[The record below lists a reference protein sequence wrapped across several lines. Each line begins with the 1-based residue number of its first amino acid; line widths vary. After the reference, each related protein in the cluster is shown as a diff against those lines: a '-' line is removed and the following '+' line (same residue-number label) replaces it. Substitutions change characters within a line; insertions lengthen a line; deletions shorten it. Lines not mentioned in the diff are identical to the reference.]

1 MYIKVEVIK
10 MEYISLLAK
19 KIKPF
24 LSLIIFILVF
34 TISFSII
41 IGTLKYTIPFIIGL
55 ITASILKKPTEA
67 IIKKF
72 NIEGNFAASISILI
86 FYIITVTLLGF
97 GVMYFCSEIKD
108 LATDGYQYLYEN
120 GSEIN
125 KFVQDSLSAF
135 ENIDESIL
143 ESLKSNINKF
153 ISDISNYALDFSMN
167 IVNYIIGVISAL
179 PYIISV
185 IIFAILSS
193 FVFLKK
199 FIKKDSSGIKN
210 TEYIN
215 ENEFDKFLKIIIE
228 IKDVVFKYI
237 GTYSV
242 LVLCTFIIT
251 FIGFSI
257 LRIPYTLLLSLTCMI
272 LDLLPIVGMIMVFL
286 PLLVIYFFAGKY
298 ITVIFLIVLFC
309 LIMITRNVLEPK
321 LLSSSLELSPLSVLI
336 AIFVG
341 VNAGGFKGM
350 IYLMA
355 LFISFNFYKKY
366 ATNNQGFILKKNKGE
381 LEK

>member
-1 MYIKVEVIK
+1 

-55 ITASILKKPTEA
+55 ITASILKKPTEV

-72 NIEGNFAASISILI
+72 NMEGNFAASISILI

-179 PYIISV
+179 PYTISV

-199 FIKKDSSGIKN
+199 FIKNDSSGIKN

-215 ENEFDKFLKIIIE
+215 ENEFDKFLNIIIE

-286 PLLVIYFFAGKY
+286 PLLVIYFFVGKY
-298 ITVIFLIVLFC
+298 ITVIFLIILFC
-309 LIMITRNVLEPK
+309 LIMITRNILEPK
-321 LLSSSLELSPLSVLI
+321 LLSSSLELSQLSVLI

-366 ATNNQGFILKKNKGE
+366 ATNSQGFIFKKNEDE

>member
-1 MYIKVEVIK
+1 
-10 MEYISLLAK
+10 MEYISLIAK
-19 KIKPF
+19 KIRPF
-24 LSLIIFILVF
+24 FSLIIFLLVF

-67 IIKKF
+67 IIKRF
-72 NIEGNFAASISILI
+72 NIKGNFAASISILI
-86 FYIITVTLLGF
+86 FYIITVTLLGI

-125 KFVQDSLSAF
+125 TFVQDSLSAF

-143 ESLKSNINKF
+143 ESLKININKF
-153 ISDISNYALDFSMN
+153 ISDISNYALEFSMN

-199 FIKKDSSGIKN
+199 FIKKDSSDIKS

-215 ENEFDKFLKIIIE
+215 ENEIEKFLKIIIE
-228 IKDVVFKYI
+228 IKDIIFKYI
-237 GTYSV
+237 GTYSI
-242 LVLCTFIIT
+242 LILCTFIIT
-251 FIGFSI
+251 FIGFGI
-257 LRIPYTLLLSLTCMI
+257 LRIPYTLLLSLICMI
-272 LDLLPIVGMIMVFL
+272 LDLLPVVGMIMVFL
-286 PLLVIYFFAGKY
+286 PLIAIYFVTGKY
-298 ITVIFLIVLFC
+298 ITVIFLIILFC
-309 LIMITRNVLEPK
+309 GIMITRNILEPK

-366 ATNNQGFILKKNKGE
+366 ATNNQGFIFKQNEDKLKK
-381 LEK
+381 

>member
-1 MYIKVEVIK
+1 
-10 MEYISLLAK
+10 MEYVSLVAK
-19 KIKPF
+19 KIRPF
-24 LSLIIFILVF
+24 LSLIIFFLVF
-34 TISFSII
+34 TISFLIV

-55 ITASILKKPTEA
+55 ITASILQKPTEA
-67 IIKKF
+67 LIKKF
-72 NIEGNFAASISILI
+72 NIEGNFAAGISILV
-86 FYIITVTLLGF
+86 FYAVTVTLLGF
-97 GVMYFCSEIKD
+97 GIMYFCSEIKD
-108 LATDGYQYLYEN
+108 LATDGYQYLYDN
-120 GSEIN
+120 GSDIN

-143 ESLKSNINKF
+143 ESLKLNINKF

-167 IVNYIIGVISAL
+167 IVNYIIGVISAF

-199 FIKKDSSGIKN
+199 FIKNDSSSIKN
-210 TEYIN
+210 TEYIS
-215 ENEFDKFLKIIIE
+215 ENEFDKFLKIIKE

-237 GTYSV
+237 GTYSI

-251 FIGFSI
+251 FIGFNI
-257 LRIPYTLLLSLTCMI
+257 LRIPYTLLLSVTCMM
-272 LDLLPIVGMIMVFL
+272 LDLLPVVGMIIVFL
-286 PLLVIYFFAGKY
+286 PLVVIYFFSGKY
-298 ITVIFLIVLFC
+298 LTVIFLIILFC
-309 LIMITRNVLEPK
+309 GIMITRNILEPK

-366 ATNNQGFILKKNKGE
+366 VTNNKEVIFKENE
-381 LEK
+381 DRLEK

>member
-1 MYIKVEVIK
+1 

-41 IGTLKYTIPFIIGL
+41 IGTLKYTIPFIVGL
-55 ITASILKKPTEA
+55 ITASILKKPTEV

-97 GVMYFCSEIKD
+97 GVMYFCSEIKN

-272 LDLLPIVGMIMVFL
+272 LDLLPIVGMIIVFL

-298 ITVIFLIVLFC
+298 ITVIFLIILFC
-309 LIMITRNVLEPK
+309 LIMITRNILEPK
-321 LLSSSLELSPLSVLI
+321 LLSSSLELSQLSVLI

-341 VNAGGFKGM
+341 INAGGFKGM

-366 ATNNQGFILKKNKGE
+366 VSNNQGFIFKENKGG

>member
-1 MYIKVEVIK
+1 

-298 ITVIFLIVLFC
+298 ITVIFLIILFC
-309 LIMITRNVLEPK
+309 LIMITRNILEPK
-321 LLSSSLELSPLSVLI
+321 LLSSSLELSQLSVLI

-366 ATNNQGFILKKNKGE
+366 ATNSQGFIFKKNEDE

>member
-1 MYIKVEVIK
+1 
-10 MEYISLLAK
+10 MENISLVAK
-19 KIKPF
+19 RLRPF
-24 LSLIIFILVF
+24 LSLIIFFLVF
-34 TISFSII
+34 TVSFSII

-55 ITASILKKPTEA
+55 ITASILKKPTETLV
-67 IIKKF
+67 KKF
-72 NIEGNFAASISILI
+72 NIDGNLAASISILL
-86 FYIITVTLLGF
+86 FYIITVILLGF
-97 GVMYFCSEIKD
+97 GIMYFCSEIKD
-108 LATDGYQYLYEN
+108 LATDGYQYLYDN
-120 GSEIN
+120 RSNVNAFI
-125 KFVQDSLSAF
+125 QDSLSAF

-167 IVNYIIGVISAL
+167 IVNYIIGVISAF

-199 FIKKDSSGIKN
+199 FIKKDSSRIKN

-215 ENEFDKFLKIIIE
+215 ENEFDKFLKIITE
-228 IKDVVFKYI
+228 IKDVIFKYI
-237 GTYSV
+237 GTYSI
-242 LVLCTFIIT
+242 LILCTFIIT

-257 LRIPYTLLLSLTCMI
+257 LKIPYTLLLSLTCMI
-272 LDLLPIVGMIMVFL
+272 LDLLPVVGMIIVFL
-286 PLLVIYFFAGKY
+286 PLVIIYFFSGKY
-298 ITVIFLIVLFC
+298 VTVIFLVILFC
-309 LIMITRNVLEPK
+309 GIMITRNILEPK
-321 LLSSSLELSPLSVLI
+321 LLSSSLELSQLSVLI

-341 VNAGGFKGM
+341 LNAGGFKGM

-366 ATNNQGFILKKNKGE
+366 VTNNQEIILKKNDVKI
-381 LEK
+381 EK

>member
-1 MYIKVEVIK
+1 
-10 MEYISLLAK
+10 MEYISLIAK
-19 KIKPF
+19 KIRPF
-24 LSLIIFILVF
+24 FSLIIFLLVF

-67 IIKKF
+67 IIKRF
-72 NIEGNFAASISILI
+72 NIKGNFAASISILI
-86 FYIITVTLLGF
+86 FYIITVTLLGI

-125 KFVQDSLSAF
+125 TFVQDSLSAF

-143 ESLKSNINKF
+143 ESLKININKF
-153 ISDISNYALDFSMN
+153 ISDISNYALEFSMN

-199 FIKKDSSGIKN
+199 FIKKDSSDIKS

-215 ENEFDKFLKIIIE
+215 ENEIEKFLKIIIE
-228 IKDVVFKYI
+228 IKDIIFKYI
-237 GTYSV
+237 GTYSI
-242 LVLCTFIIT
+242 LILCTFIIT
-251 FIGFSI
+251 FIGFGI
-257 LRIPYTLLLSLTCMI
+257 LRIPYTLLLSLICMI
-272 LDLLPIVGMIMVFL
+272 LDLLPVVGMIMVFL
-286 PLLVIYFFAGKY
+286 PLIAIYFVTGKY
-298 ITVIFLIVLFC
+298 ITVIFLIILFC
-309 LIMITRNVLEPK
+309 GIMITRNILEPK

-366 ATNNQGFILKKNKGE
+366 ATNNQGFIFKKNEDK

>member
-1 MYIKVEVIK
+1 

-55 ITASILKKPTEA
+55 ITASILKKPTEV

-72 NIEGNFAASISILI
+72 NMEGNFAASISILI
-86 FYIITVTLLGF
+86 FYIITVTLLGV

-179 PYIISV
+179 PYTISV

-199 FIKKDSSGIKN
+199 FIKNDSSGIKN

-215 ENEFDKFLKIIIE
+215 ENEFDKFLNIIIE

-286 PLLVIYFFAGKY
+286 PLLVIYFFVGKY
-298 ITVIFLIVLFC
+298 ITVIFLIILFC
-309 LIMITRNVLEPK
+309 LIMITRNILEPK
-321 LLSSSLELSPLSVLI
+321 LLSSSLELSQLSVLI

-366 ATNNQGFILKKNKGE
+366 ATNSQGFIFKKNEDE

>member
-1 MYIKVEVIK
+1 
-10 MEYISLLAK
+10 MEYISLIAK
-19 KIKPF
+19 KIRPF
-24 LSLIIFILVF
+24 FSLIIFLLVF

-67 IIKKF
+67 IIKRF
-72 NIEGNFAASISILI
+72 NIKGNFAASISILI
-86 FYIITVTLLGF
+86 FYIITVTLLGI

-125 KFVQDSLSAF
+125 TFIQDSLSAF

-143 ESLKSNINKF
+143 ESLKININKF
-153 ISDISNYALDFSMN
+153 ISDISNYALEFSMN

-199 FIKKDSSGIKN
+199 FIKKDSSDIKS

-215 ENEFDKFLKIIIE
+215 ENEIEKFLKIIIE
-228 IKDVVFKYI
+228 IKDIIFKYI
-237 GTYSV
+237 GTYSI
-242 LVLCTFIIT
+242 LILCTFIIT
-251 FIGFSI
+251 FIGFGI
-257 LRIPYTLLLSLTCMI
+257 LRIPYTLLLSLICMI
-272 LDLLPIVGMIMVFL
+272 LDLLPVVGMIMVFL
-286 PLLVIYFFAGKY
+286 PLIAIYFVTGKY
-298 ITVIFLIVLFC
+298 ITVIFLIILFC
-309 LIMITRNVLEPK
+309 GIMITRNILEPK

-366 ATNNQGFILKKNKGE
+366 ATNNQGFIFKQNEDKLKK
-381 LEK
+381 

>member
-1 MYIKVEVIK
+1 
-10 MEYISLLAK
+10 MEYISLIAK
-19 KIKPF
+19 KIRPF
-24 LSLIIFILVF
+24 FSLIIFLLVF

-67 IIKKF
+67 IIKRF
-72 NIEGNFAASISILI
+72 NIKGNFAASISILI
-86 FYIITVTLLGF
+86 FYIITVTLLGI

-125 KFVQDSLSAF
+125 TFIQDSLSAF

-143 ESLKSNINKF
+143 ESLKININKF
-153 ISDISNYALDFSMN
+153 ISDISNYALEFSMN

-199 FIKKDSSGIKN
+199 FIKKDSSDIKS

-215 ENEFDKFLKIIIE
+215 ENEIEKFLKIIIE
-228 IKDVVFKYI
+228 IKDIIFKYI
-237 GTYSV
+237 GTYSI
-242 LVLCTFIIT
+242 LILCTFIIT
-251 FIGFSI
+251 FIGFGI
-257 LRIPYTLLLSLTCMI
+257 LRIPYTLLLSLICMI
-272 LDLLPIVGMIMVFL
+272 LDLLPVVGMIMVFL
-286 PLLVIYFFAGKY
+286 PLIAIYFVTGKY
-298 ITVIFLIVLFC
+298 ITVIFLIILFC
-309 LIMITRNVLEPK
+309 GIMITRNILEPK
-321 LLSSSLELSPLSVLI
+321 LLSSSLELSPLSVLV

-366 ATNNQGFILKKNKGE
+366 ATNNQGFIFKKNEDK

>member
-1 MYIKVEVIK
+1 
-10 MEYISLLAK
+10 MEYISLIAK
-19 KIKPF
+19 KIRPF
-24 LSLIIFILVF
+24 FSLIIFLLVF

-55 ITASILKKPTEA
+55 ITASILKKPTET
-67 IIKKF
+67 IIKRF
-72 NIEGNFAASISILI
+72 NIKGNFAASISILI
-86 FYIITVTLLGF
+86 FYIITVTLLGI

-125 KFVQDSLSAF
+125 TFIQDSLSAF

-143 ESLKSNINKF
+143 ESLKININKF
-153 ISDISNYALDFSMN
+153 ISDISNYALEFSMN

-199 FIKKDSSGIKN
+199 FIKKDSSDIKS

-215 ENEFDKFLKIIIE
+215 ENEIEKFLKIIIE
-228 IKDVVFKYI
+228 IKDIIFKYI
-237 GTYSV
+237 GTYSI
-242 LVLCTFIIT
+242 LILCTFIIT
-251 FIGFSI
+251 FIGFGI
-257 LRIPYTLLLSLTCMI
+257 LRIPYTLLLSLICMI
-272 LDLLPIVGMIMVFL
+272 LDLLPVVGMIMVFL
-286 PLLVIYFFAGKY
+286 PLIAIYFVTGKY
-298 ITVIFLIVLFC
+298 ITVIFLIILFC
-309 LIMITRNVLEPK
+309 GIMITRNILEPK

-366 ATNNQGFILKKNKGE
+366 ATNNQGFIFKQNEDKLKK
-381 LEK
+381 

>member
-1 MYIKVEVIK
+1 
-10 MEYISLLAK
+10 MEYVSLVAK
-19 KIKPF
+19 KIRPF
-24 LSLIIFILVF
+24 LRLIIFFLVF
-34 TISFSII
+34 TISFSIV

-55 ITASILKKPTEA
+55 ITASILQKPTEA
-67 IIKKF
+67 LIKKF
-72 NIEGNFAASISILI
+72 NIEGNFAASISILL
-86 FYIITVTLLGF
+86 FYAITVTLLGF
-97 GVMYFCSEIKD
+97 GIMYFCSEIKD
-108 LATDGYQYLYEN
+108 LATDGYQYLYNN

-153 ISDISNYALDFSMN
+153 ISDISNYALYFSMN
-167 IVNYIIGVISAL
+167 IVNYIIGVISAF

-199 FIKKDSSGIKN
+199 FIKNDSSSIKN
-210 TEYIN
+210 TEYIS
-215 ENEFDKFLKIIIE
+215 ENEFDKFLKIIKE

-237 GTYSV
+237 GTYSI

-251 FIGFSI
+251 FIGFNI
-257 LRIPYTLLLSLTCMI
+257 LRIPYTLLLSVTCMI
-272 LDLLPIVGMIMVFL
+272 LDLLPVVGMIIVFL
-286 PLLVIYFFAGKY
+286 PLVVIYFFSGKY
-298 ITVIFLIVLFC
+298 LTVIFLIILFC
-309 LIMITRNVLEPK
+309 GIMITRNILEPK

-366 ATNNQGFILKKNKGE
+366 VTNNQGGIFKE
-381 LEK
+381 DEESFEK

>member
-1 MYIKVEVIK
+1 
-10 MEYISLLAK
+10 MEYVSLVAK
-19 KIKPF
+19 KIRPF
-24 LSLIIFILVF
+24 LSLIIFFLVF
-34 TISFSII
+34 TISFSIV

-55 ITASILKKPTEA
+55 ITASILQKSTEA
-67 IIKKF
+67 LIKKF
-72 NIEGNFAASISILI
+72 NIEGNFAAGISILV
-86 FYIITVTLLGF
+86 FYAVTVTLLGF
-97 GVMYFCSEIKD
+97 GIMYFCSEIKD
-108 LATDGYQYLYEN
+108 LATDGYQYLYDN
-120 GSEIN
+120 GSDIN

-143 ESLKSNINKF
+143 ESLKLNINKF

-167 IVNYIIGVISAL
+167 IVNYIIGVISAF

-199 FIKKDSSGIKN
+199 FIKNDSSSIKN
-210 TEYIN
+210 TEYIS
-215 ENEFDKFLKIIIE
+215 ENEFDKFLKIIKE

-237 GTYSV
+237 GTYSI

-251 FIGFSI
+251 FIGFNI
-257 LRIPYTLLLSLTCMI
+257 LRIPYTLLLSVTCMI
-272 LDLLPIVGMIMVFL
+272 LDLLPVVGMIIVFL
-286 PLLVIYFFAGKY
+286 PLVVIYFFSGKY
-298 ITVIFLIVLFC
+298 LTVIFLIILFC
-309 LIMITRNVLEPK
+309 GIMITRNILEPK

-366 ATNNQGFILKKNKGE
+366 VTNNKEVIFKENE
-381 LEK
+381 DRLEK

>member
-1 MYIKVEVIK
+1 

-41 IGTLKYTIPFIIGL
+41 IGTLKYTIPFIVGL
-55 ITASILKKPTEA
+55 ITASILKKPTEV

-97 GVMYFCSEIKD
+97 GVMYFCSEIKN

-272 LDLLPIVGMIMVFL
+272 LDLLPIVGMIIVFL

-298 ITVIFLIVLFC
+298 ITVIFLIILFC
-309 LIMITRNVLEPK
+309 LIMITRNILEPK
-321 LLSSSLELSPLSVLI
+321 LLSSSLELSQLSVLI

-341 VNAGGFKGM
+341 INAGGFKGM

-366 ATNNQGFILKKNKGE
+366 ASNNQGFIFKENKGG

>member
-1 MYIKVEVIK
+1 
-10 MEYISLLAK
+10 MEYITLAVK
-19 KIKPF
+19 RIKPF
-24 LSLIIFILVF
+24 INLIVFLVVF
-34 TISFSII
+34 TLGFSII
-41 IGTLKYTIPFIIGL
+41 VGTLKYTMPFIIGL

-72 NIEGNFAASISILI
+72 NIDGNLAASICTLI
-86 FYIITVTLLGF
+86 FYIVTVALLGF
-97 GVMYFCSEIKD
+97 GVVYFCSEIKD
-108 LATDGYQYLYEN
+108 LATDGYGYIYDN
-120 GSEIN
+120 GANIN
-125 KFVQDSLSAF
+125 NFIQDSLSAF

-143 ESLKSNINKF
+143 ETLKSNINKLV
-153 ISDISNYALDFSMN
+153 SDVSNYALDFSMN
-167 IVNYIIGVISAL
+167 IVNYIISVISAF

-199 FIKKDSSGIKN
+199 FIKNDSSRIKN
-210 TEYIN
+210 KDYIN
-215 ENEFDKFLKIIIE
+215 ENEVDKLIKIITE

-237 GTYSV
+237 GTYSI
-242 LVLCTFIIT
+242 LILCTFIIT

-257 LRIPYTLLLSLTCMI
+257 LKIPYTLLLSLTCMI
-272 LDLLPIVGMIMVFL
+272 LDILPVVGMVLVFL
-286 PLLVIYFFAGKY
+286 PLVIIYFFSGKY
-298 ITVIFLIVLFC
+298 IIVIFLVILFSV
-309 LIMITRNVLEPK
+309 IMITRNILEPK

-341 VNAGGFKGM
+341 LNVAGFKGM

-366 ATNNQGFILKKNKGE
+366 ASSNNVFVSKENDINVKSN
-381 LEK
+381 

>member
-1 MYIKVEVIK
+1 
-10 MEYISLLAK
+10 MEYISLIAK
-19 KIKPF
+19 KIRPF
-24 LSLIIFILVF
+24 FSLIIFLLVF

-67 IIKKF
+67 IIKRF
-72 NIEGNFAASISILI
+72 NIKGNFAASISILI
-86 FYIITVTLLGF
+86 FYIITVTLLGI

-125 KFVQDSLSAF
+125 TFVQDSLSAF

-143 ESLKSNINKF
+143 ESLKININKF
-153 ISDISNYALDFSMN
+153 ISDISNYALEFSMN

-199 FIKKDSSGIKN
+199 FIKKDSSDIKS

-215 ENEFDKFLKIIIE
+215 ENEIEKFLKIIIE
-228 IKDVVFKYI
+228 IKDIIFKYI
-237 GTYSV
+237 GTYSI
-242 LVLCTFIIT
+242 LILCTFIIT
-251 FIGFSI
+251 FIGFGI
-257 LRIPYTLLLSLTCMI
+257 LRIPYTLLLSLICMI
-272 LDLLPIVGMIMVFL
+272 LDLLPVVGMIMVFL
-286 PLLVIYFFAGKY
+286 PLIAIYFVTEKY
-298 ITVIFLIVLFC
+298 ITVIFLIILFC
-309 LIMITRNVLEPK
+309 LIMITRNILEPK
-321 LLSSSLELSPLSVLI
+321 LLSSSLELSQLSVLI

-366 ATNNQGFILKKNKGE
+366 ATNNQGFIFKQNEDKLKK
-381 LEK
+381 

>member
-1 MYIKVEVIK
+1 
-10 MEYISLLAK
+10 MEYVSLVAK
-19 KIKPF
+19 KIRPF
-24 LSLIIFILVF
+24 LSLIIFFLVF
-34 TISFSII
+34 TISFSIV

-55 ITASILKKPTEA
+55 ITASILQKPTEA
-67 IIKKF
+67 LIKKF
-72 NIEGNFAASISILI
+72 NIEGNFAAGISILV
-86 FYIITVTLLGF
+86 FYAVTVTLLGF
-97 GVMYFCSEIKD
+97 GIMYFCSEIKD
-108 LATDGYQYLYEN
+108 LATDGYQYLYDN
-120 GSEIN
+120 GSDIN

-143 ESLKSNINKF
+143 ESLKLNINKF

-167 IVNYIIGVISAL
+167 IVNYIIGVISAF

-199 FIKKDSSGIKN
+199 FIKNDSSSIKN
-210 TEYIN
+210 TEYIS
-215 ENEFDKFLKIIIE
+215 ENEFDKFLKIIKE

-237 GTYSV
+237 GTYSI

-251 FIGFSI
+251 FIGFNI
-257 LRIPYTLLLSLTCMI
+257 LRIPYTLLLSVTCMI
-272 LDLLPIVGMIMVFL
+272 LDLLPVVGMIIVFL
-286 PLLVIYFFAGKY
+286 PLVVIYFFSGKY
-298 ITVIFLIVLFC
+298 LTVIFLIILFC
-309 LIMITRNVLEPK
+309 GIMITRNILEPK

-341 VNAGGFKGM
+341 VNTGGFKGM

-366 ATNNQGFILKKNKGE
+366 VTNNKEVIFKENE
-381 LEK
+381 DRLEK

>member
-1 MYIKVEVIK
+1 
-10 MEYISLLAK
+10 MEYITLAVK
-19 KIKPF
+19 RIKPF
-24 LSLIIFILVF
+24 INLIVFLVVF
-34 TISFSII
+34 TLGFSII
-41 IGTLKYTIPFIIGL
+41 VGTLKYTMPFIIGL

-72 NIEGNFAASISILI
+72 NIDGNLAASICTLI
-86 FYIITVTLLGF
+86 FYIVTVALLGF
-97 GVMYFCSEIKD
+97 GVVYFCSEIKD
-108 LATDGYQYLYEN
+108 LATDGYEYIYDN
-120 GSEIN
+120 GANIN
-125 KFVQDSLSAF
+125 NFIQDSLSAF

-143 ESLKSNINKF
+143 ETLKSNINKLV
-153 ISDISNYALDFSMN
+153 SDVSNYALDFSMN
-167 IVNYIIGVISAL
+167 IVNYIISVISAF

-199 FIKKDSSGIKN
+199 FIKNDSSRIKN
-210 TEYIN
+210 KDYIN
-215 ENEFDKFLKIIIE
+215 ENEVDKLIKIITE

-237 GTYSV
+237 GTYSI
-242 LVLCTFIIT
+242 LILCTFIIT

-257 LRIPYTLLLSLTCMI
+257 LKIPYTLLLSLTCMI
-272 LDLLPIVGMIMVFL
+272 LDILPVVGMVLVFL
-286 PLLVIYFFAGKY
+286 PLVIIYFFSGKY
-298 ITVIFLIVLFC
+298 IIVIFLVILFSV
-309 LIMITRNVLEPK
+309 IMITRNILEPK

-341 VNAGGFKGM
+341 LNVAGFKGM

-366 ATNNQGFILKKNKGE
+366 ASSNNVFVSKENDINVKSN
-381 LEK
+381 

>member
-1 MYIKVEVIK
+1 

-67 IIKKF
+67 IIKRF

-298 ITVIFLIVLFC
+298 ITVIFLIILFC

-321 LLSSSLELSPLSVLI
+321 LLSASLELSPLSVLI

-366 ATNNQGFILKKNKGE
+366 ATNNQGFILKKNEGE

>member
-1 MYIKVEVIK
+1 

-55 ITASILKKPTEA
+55 ITASILKKPTEV

-72 NIEGNFAASISILI
+72 NMEGNFAASISILI

-215 ENEFDKFLKIIIE
+215 ENEFDKFLNIIIE

-298 ITVIFLIVLFC
+298 ITVIFLIILFC
-309 LIMITRNVLEPK
+309 LIMITRNILEPK
-321 LLSSSLELSPLSVLI
+321 LLSSSLELSQLSVLI

-366 ATNNQGFILKKNKGE
+366 ATNSQGFIFKKNEDE

>member
-1 MYIKVEVIK
+1 
-10 MEYISLLAK
+10 MEYISLIAK
-19 KIKPF
+19 KIRPF
-24 LSLIIFILVF
+24 FSLIIFLLVF

-67 IIKKF
+67 IIKRF
-72 NIEGNFAASISILI
+72 NIKGNFAASISILI
-86 FYIITVTLLGF
+86 FYIITVTLLGI

-125 KFVQDSLSAF
+125 TFVQDSLSAF

-143 ESLKSNINKF
+143 ESLKININKF
-153 ISDISNYALDFSMN
+153 ISDISNYALEFSMN

-199 FIKKDSSGIKN
+199 FIKKDSSDIKS

-215 ENEFDKFLKIIIE
+215 ENEIEKFLKIIIE
-228 IKDVVFKYI
+228 IKDIIFKYI
-237 GTYSV
+237 GTYSI
-242 LVLCTFIIT
+242 LILCTFIIT
-251 FIGFSI
+251 FIGFGI
-257 LRIPYTLLLSLTCMI
+257 LRIPYTLLLSLICMI
-272 LDLLPIVGMIMVFL
+272 LDLLPVVGMIMVFL
-286 PLLVIYFFAGKY
+286 PLIAIYFVTGKY
-298 ITVIFLIVLFC
+298 ITVIFLIILFC
-309 LIMITRNVLEPK
+309 GIMITRNILEPK

-366 ATNNQGFILKKNKGE
+366 ATNNQGFIFKQNEDK

>member
-1 MYIKVEVIK
+1 
-10 MEYISLLAK
+10 MEYISLIAK
-19 KIKPF
+19 KIRPF
-24 LSLIIFILVF
+24 FSLIIFLLVF

-67 IIKKF
+67 IIKRF
-72 NIEGNFAASISILI
+72 NIKGNFAASISILI
-86 FYIITVTLLGF
+86 FYIITVTLLGI

-125 KFVQDSLSAF
+125 TFVQDSLSAF

-143 ESLKSNINKF
+143 ESLKININKF
-153 ISDISNYALDFSMN
+153 ISDISNYALEFSMN

-199 FIKKDSSGIKN
+199 FIKKDSSDIKS

-215 ENEFDKFLKIIIE
+215 ENEIEKFLKIIIE
-228 IKDVVFKYI
+228 IKDIIFKYI
-237 GTYSV
+237 GTYSI
-242 LVLCTFIIT
+242 LILCTFIIT
-251 FIGFSI
+251 FIGFGI
-257 LRIPYTLLLSLTCMI
+257 LRIPYTLLLSLICMI
-272 LDLLPIVGMIMVFL
+272 LDLLPVVGMIMVFL
-286 PLLVIYFFAGKY
+286 PLIAIYFVTGKY
-298 ITVIFLIVLFC
+298 ITVIFLIILFC
-309 LIMITRNVLEPK
+309 GIMITRNILEPK
-321 LLSSSLELSPLSVLI
+321 LLSSSLELSPLSVLV

-366 ATNNQGFILKKNKGE
+366 ATNNQGFIFKKNEDK

>member
-1 MYIKVEVIK
+1 
-10 MEYISLLAK
+10 MEYISLAVK
-19 KIKPF
+19 RIKPF
-24 LSLIIFILVF
+24 LNLIVFLLVF
-34 TISFSII
+34 TLSFLII
-41 IGTLKYTIPFIIGL
+41 VGTLKYTMPFIIGL

-72 NIEGNFAASISILI
+72 NIDGNLAASISTLM

-97 GVMYFCSEIKD
+97 GVVYFCSEIKD
-108 LATDGYQYLYEN
+108 LATDGYEYIYDN
-120 GSEIN
+120 GTNIN
-125 KFVQDSLSAF
+125 VFIQDSLSAF
-135 ENIDESIL
+135 ESIDESIL
-143 ESLKSNINKF
+143 ETLKSNINKL

-167 IVNYIIGVISAL
+167 IVNYIINVISAF

-199 FIKKDSSGIKN
+199 FIKKDSSDIKG

-215 ENEFDKFLKIIIE
+215 ENEFEKFLKIIVE

-237 GTYSV
+237 GTYSI
-242 LVLCTFIIT
+242 LILCTFIIT
-251 FIGFSI
+251 FIGFTM

-272 LDLLPIVGMIMVFL
+272 LDLLPVVGMIMVFL
-286 PLLVIYFFAGKY
+286 PLLIIYFFAGKY

-309 LIMITRNVLEPK
+309 GIMITRNILEPK
-321 LLSSSLELSPLSVLI
+321 LLSSSLELSSLSVLI
-336 AIFVG
+336 AIFIG
-341 VNAGGFKGM
+341 VNAAGFKGM

-366 ATNNQGFILKKNKGE
+366 SSNNQGFIFKQNE
-381 LEK
+381 DRLEK

>member
-1 MYIKVEVIK
+1 
-10 MEYISLLAK
+10 MEYISLVAK
-19 KIKPF
+19 RLRPF
-24 LSLIIFILVF
+24 LSLIIFFLVF
-34 TISFSII
+34 TVSFSII

-55 ITASILKKPTEA
+55 ITASILKKPTETL
-67 IIKKF
+67 IKKF
-72 NIEGNFAASISILI
+72 NIDGNLAASISILL
-86 FYIITVTLLGF
+86 FYIITVILLGF
-97 GVMYFCSEIKD
+97 GIMYFCSEIKD
-108 LATDGYQYLYEN
+108 LATDGYQYLYDN
-120 GSEIN
+120 RSNVNAFI
-125 KFVQDSLSAF
+125 QDSLSAF

-167 IVNYIIGVISAL
+167 IVNYIIGVISAF

-199 FIKKDSSGIKN
+199 FIKKDSSRIKN

-215 ENEFDKFLKIIIE
+215 ENEFDKFLKIITE
-228 IKDVVFKYI
+228 IKDVIFKYI
-237 GTYSV
+237 GTYSI
-242 LVLCTFIIT
+242 LILCTFIIT

-257 LRIPYTLLLSLTCMI
+257 LKIPYALLLSLTCMI
-272 LDLLPIVGMIMVFL
+272 LDLLPVVGMIIVFL
-286 PLLVIYFFAGKY
+286 PLVIIYFFSGKY
-298 ITVIFLIVLFC
+298 VTVIFLVILFC
-309 LIMITRNVLEPK
+309 GIMITRNILEPK
-321 LLSSSLELSPLSVLI
+321 LLSSSLELSQLSVLI

-341 VNAGGFKGM
+341 LNAGGFKGM

-366 ATNNQGFILKKNKGE
+366 VTNNQEIILKKNDVKI
-381 LEK
+381 EK

>member
-1 MYIKVEVIK
+1 

-179 PYIISV
+179 PYTISV
-185 IIFAILSS
+185 IIFSILSS

-199 FIKKDSSGIKN
+199 FIKNDSSGIKN

-215 ENEFDKFLKIIIE
+215 ENEFDKFLNIIIE

-298 ITVIFLIVLFC
+298 ITVIFLIILFC
-309 LIMITRNVLEPK
+309 LIMITRNILEPK
-321 LLSSSLELSPLSVLI
+321 LLSSSLELSQLSVLI

-366 ATNNQGFILKKNKGE
+366 ATNSQGFIFKKNEDE

>member
-1 MYIKVEVIK
+1 
-10 MEYISLLAK
+10 MEYISLVCK
-19 KIKPF
+19 RIRPF
-24 LSLIIFILVF
+24 LRLIIFFLVF

-55 ITASILKKPTEA
+55 ITASILKNPTEA
-67 IIKKF
+67 LIKKF
-72 NIEGNFAASISILI
+72 NIKGNFAASISILL
-86 FYIITVTLLGF
+86 FYVITVTLLGL
-97 GVMYFCSEIKD
+97 GIMYFCSEIKD
-108 LATDGYQYLYEN
+108 LATDGYQYLYDN
-120 GSEIN
+120 RSEIN
-125 KFVQDSLSAF
+125 TFVQDSLSVF

-167 IVNYIIGVISAL
+167 IVNYIIGVISAF

-199 FIKKDSSGIKN
+199 FIKNDSSSIKN
-210 TEYIN
+210 TEYIS
-215 ENEFDKFLKIIIE
+215 ENEFDKFLKIIKE

-237 GTYSV
+237 GTYSI

-257 LRIPYTLLLSLTCMI
+257 LKIPYALLLSLTCMI
-272 LDLLPIVGMIMVFL
+272 LDLLPIVGTIIVFL
-286 PLLVIYFFAGKY
+286 PLVIIYFFSGKY
-298 ITVIFLIVLFC
+298 IVIIFLIVLFC
-309 LIMITRNVLEPK
+309 VIMITRNILEPK

-341 VNAGGFKGM
+341 LNAGGFKGM

-366 ATNNQGFILKKNKGE
+366 ATNNQGFIFKQNEDK